1 MRKVKKRE
9 GKLRN
14 EKKNRIVIQGE
25 LMDLNNF
32 IDKQRANRF
41 GGANAKKKETDK
53 CAIYIKQAMNQGLS
67 VGKLPIHLNIS
78 WYMQNKRKDKDNI
91 AFAKKFILDGMI
103 QAKLIR
109 NDGWKEI
116 SGFTDEFH
124 VDKNNPRVEVTI
136 YEFNE

>member
-53 CAIYIKQAMNQGLS
+53 CAIYIKRAMNQGLR
-67 VGKLPIHLNIS
+67 VDKLPVHLNIS
-78 WYMQNKRKDKDNI
+78 WYMKNKRKDKDNI

-103 QAKLIR
+103 QARLIR

>member
-1 MRKVKKRE
+1 
-9 GKLRN
+9 
-14 EKKNRIVIQGE
+14 
-25 LMDLNNF
+25 
-32 IDKQRANRF
+32 
-41 GGANAKKKETDK
+41 
-53 CAIYIKQAMNQGLS
+53 
-67 VGKLPIHLNIS
+67 
-78 WYMQNKRKDKDNI
+78 MQNKRKDKDNI

-103 QAKLIR
+103 QAKLIQ

>member
-1 MRKVKKRE
+1 MKRE
-9 GKLRN
+9 EKLRN
-14 EKKNRIVIQGE
+14 EKKNKIIIYGE

-32 IDKQRANRF
+32 IDKQRANRY
-41 GGANAKKKETDK
+41 GGASAKKKETDK
-53 CAIYIKQAMNQGLS
+53 CAIYIKQAMNKGLR
-67 VGKLPIHLNIS
+67 VDKLPVHLNIS
-78 WYMQNKRKDKDNI
+78 WYMRNKRKDKDNI

-103 QAKLIR
+103 QARLIR

>member
-1 MRKVKKRE
+1 M
-9 GKLRN
+9 RN
-14 EKKNRIVIQGE
+14 EKKNKIVIQGE

-32 IDKQRANRF
+32 IDKQRANRL
-41 GGANAKKKETDK
+41 GGASAKKQETDK
-53 CAIYIKQAMNQGLS
+53 CAIHIRQAMNQGLR
-67 VGKLPIHLNIS
+67 VDKLPVHLNIS
-78 WYMQNKRKDKDNI
+78 WYMKNKRKDKDNI

-103 QAKLIR
+103 QARLIR